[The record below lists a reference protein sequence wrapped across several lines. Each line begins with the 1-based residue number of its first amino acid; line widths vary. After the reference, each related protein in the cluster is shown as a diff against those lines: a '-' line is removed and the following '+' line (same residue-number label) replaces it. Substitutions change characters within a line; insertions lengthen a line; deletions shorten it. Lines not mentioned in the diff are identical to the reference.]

1 MQSVLLKTTLNCKSK
16 ITCTCLLVF
25 YLFISGCITHK
36 SIPPDANIPPDFHVK
51 DGAPRI
57 RFDPSDIT
65 PAIPK
70 WEPYSKYGNKPSY
83 SVLGKT
89 YYVMD
94 KPKDFK
100 QTGIASWY
108 GTKFH
113 GRRTS
118 SWEYYDMFAMTAAH
132 KTLPLPSYVKV
143 TNLENK
149 RSTIVRVNDRG
160 PFHDGRIIDLSY
172 AAAHVL
178 GVASKGT
185 APVSIELI
193 TPPKHTPKPAAKP
206 TAQALANTSPSLET
220 KQTGTPADT
229 GPATANASQPEKN
242 TSDPGQLYLQVGA
255 FGAMETAQNLQAKLM
270 EIINHPVSISPVAA
284 KSTHL
289 LRVMVGPFQNPED
302 IHPIIALIQSHQLG
316 NPLIKTW

>member
-1 MQSVLLKTTLNCKSK
+1 MLLKTTLNCKSK
-16 ITCTCLLVF
+16 ITSIYLLAF

-36 SIPPDANIPPDFHVK
+36 SIPPDPTIPPDFHVK

-57 RFDPSDIT
+57 RFDPNDIT
-65 PAIPK
+65 PAVPK
-70 WEPYSKYGNKPSY
+70 WEPYSKYGNRASY

-89 YYVMD
+89 YYVLD

-149 RSTIVRVNDRG
+149 RSTIVRINDRG

-185 APVSIELI
+185 APVAIELI
-193 TPPKHTPKPAAKP
+193 TPPKQTKKSTEKPA
-206 TAQALANTSPSLET
+206 TQALATPPLEA
-220 KQTGTPADT
+220 KQTHPQADIDIV
-229 GPATANASQPEKN
+229 ASNASLPVKN
-242 TSDPGQLYLQVGA
+242 ASDPDQLYLQVGA
-255 FGAMETAQNLQAKLM
+255 FGALETAQNLQAKLM
-270 EIINHPVSISPVAA
+270 EIISHPVSISPVAA
-284 KSTHL
+284 KSTRL
-289 LRVMVGPFQNPED
+289 LRVMIGPFQNPED
-302 IHPIIALIQSHQLG
+302 IHPIIALIQSHRLG